1 MNEEELKFKVVFVGD
16 TTVGKTSLIHKF
28 LNLDPVNASTTG
40 ATSTRAETKIDGKTV
55 ILNVWDTAGQE
66 TFRNLV
72 PIYAKGSHAAI
83 IVFDQS
89 NEETYQHV
97 ESWYNYIQEQVGTN
111 SIICLAANKSDLPPV
126 IPTETALSWA
136 AQHNVEMLRTSASD
150 GTNVEALFETVSR
163 LLVQRNEKIKQEEF
177 EKRKTNEEANPVN
190 LNQNTSKSS
199 KKKNDKKKDN
209 CCN

>member
-163 LLVQRNEKIKQEEF
+163 LLVQRSEKIKQEEF